1 MLMIQSR
8 FTFNLIMLGIL
19 IYVIG
24 TFGDYSVEAI
34 TQMSDE
40 SESADGITLG
50 DHYNYN
56 DSTSDGSSDTNIES
70 DQKEIFYSD
79 KFEVIHKTVNNV
91 TLYFERFDNPV
102 KIIHT
107 GPTINDTYLSIETVF
122 KGINEITN
130 IAFLANNDIL
140 YLEQREGTV
149 KRIVNGNV
157 IPEPLITVNVN
168 GSHGLVGITVSTREN
183 GHPVVFLF
191 FTETLPKNDINVLER
206 KFSHADRV
214 YRFELVNNKLVNPKL
229 VLNLPAFPGPDHHGG
244 EILIGPDSNLY
255 VATGDID
262 GFRNDSTRTMAQN
275 YRNGQYPDGRAG
287 ILRVSQIGGLVEN
300 GILGN
305 TYPLNLYYAYGIRN
319 SFGMDFDP
327 VTGNLWNTE
336 NGPEYGDEINFVAP
350 GFNSGYQII
359 NGKYF
364 GNPNYGEF
372 VDFGGKG
379 KYSNPEFSWGIKGG
393 NFTVAP
399 TGIVFLNS
407 TKLGKQYE
415 NDMFVSDAKYGNIYH
430 FELNANRTQLI
441 LNGTLDDQVAD
452 NLEELDK
459 ITFGKGFSGITDLQ
473 VGPDG
478 YLYVLTHIGE
488 EGAILKI
495 TPKK

>member
-1 MLMIQSR
+1 MIC
-8 FTFNLIMLGIL
+8 TFENYSIEVTSQV
-19 IYVIG
+19 YDQKESSKG
-24 TFGDYSVEAI
+24 TKLD
-34 TQMSDE
+34 D
-40 SESADGITLG
+40 L
-50 DHYNYN
+50 
-56 DSTSDGSSDTNIES
+56 DTNNNSTFERSNDNIAES
-70 DQKEIFYSD
+70 DQKEILYSD
-79 KFEVIHKTVNNV
+79 KFEVINKTANSA
-91 TLYFERFDNPV
+91 TLYLERFDSPI
-102 KIIHT
+102 KIMQT
-107 GPTINDTYLSIETVF
+107 GPTIKDTHLSIETVF
-122 KGINEITN
+122 KGIKEITN

-149 KRIVNGNV
+149 NRIINGNV

-168 GSHGLVGITVSTREN
+168 GSHGLVGITVSTNEKAN
-183 GHPVVFLF
+183 PFVFLF
-191 FTETLPKNDINVLER
+191 FTETLAKNDVNASEG
-206 KFSHADRV
+206 KFSFADRV
-214 YRFELVNNKLVNPKL
+214 YKYELVNNKLVNPKVL
-229 VLNLPAFPGPDHHGG
+229 LNLPAFPGPDHHGG

-275 YRNGQYPDGRAG
+275 YVNGSYPDGRAG
-287 ILRVSQIGGLVEN
+287 ILRISQIGGLVEN
-300 GILGN
+300 GILGD
-305 TYPLNLYYAYGIRN
+305 TYPLNSYYAYGIRN

-336 NGPEYGDEINFVAP
+336 NGPEYGDEINFVPP
-350 GFNSGYQII
+350 GFNSGYQTI
-359 NGKYF
+359 NGKYL
-364 GNPNYGEF
+364 GSTDSGEF

-379 KYSNPEFSWGIKGG
+379 KYSNPEFSWGIKGD

-415 NDMFVSDAKYGNIYH
+415 SDMFVSDAKYGNIYH
-430 FELNANRTQLI
+430 FDLNANRTQLI
-441 LNGTLDDQVAD
+441 LNGTLSDQVAD

-478 YLYVLTHIGE
+478 YLYVLAHIAD

-495 TPKK
+495 APKK